1 MLATYGRILSHPGAA
16 LFSATGLVARLPIS
30 MVGLGIVFLVEAQSG
45 SYGLAGA
52 VSAVTLGAN
61 ATFAILQ
68 ARWTDRLGQSRVLPV
83 AITVWGVALAALT
96 WSVEQDWPLALTFG
110 FAAVTGAALPAV
122 GSCVRARWAH
132 VLDDTDQRQTAF
144 ALEAVADETVFMTGP
159 IVVTLLATAVHP
171 VVGLCAA
178 LVAGMSGTYLLSA
191 QRGTEPPPHPRLL
204 DRSSRAAMPW
214 ATVVPLSVVC
224 LALGSLFGA
233 AEVTTVAF
241 SDEQGA
247 KAYAGV
253 LLALWAAGSLIA
265 GAITGALV
273 WRRPIL
279 QRLRLGAAAMTVA
292 MLPLALIETMWVM
305 GAVLFVAGFA
315 IAPTL
320 ISAISLAEASVPAA
334 RLTEGLAVLQTGL
347 VAGVAPGA
355 AIAGI
360 VVDAHGASAAYLVSA
375 ASGAVAVAAA
385 LLTRAKPAATTAG
398 PSASAASMVELPA
411 LPAEPSS

>member
-1 MLATYGRILSHPGAA
+1 MLATYGRILGHPGTAR
-16 LFSATGLVARLPIS
+16 FSATGLVARLPIS

-52 VSAVTLGAN
+52 VSAVTLVAN
-61 ATFAILQ
+61 AGFAILQ

-83 AITVWGVALAALT
+83 AITVWGAALAALM
-96 WSVEQDWPLALTFG
+96 WSVEQEWPLAATFAL
-110 FAAVTGAALPAV
+110 AAVTGAALPAV

-132 VLDDTDQRQTAF
+132 VLEDPAQRQTAF

-171 VVGLCAA
+171 VAGLSAA
-178 LVAGMSGTYLLSA
+178 LVAGVTGTYLLSV
-191 QRGTEPPPHPRLL
+191 QRGTEPPPHPVVVHRR
-204 DRSSRAAMPW
+204 DRPGMPW

-247 KAYAGV
+247 TAYAGV

-265 GAITGALV
+265 GVVTGALV
-273 WRRPIL
+273 WRRTIL
-279 QRLRLGAAAMTVA
+279 ERLRRGSAAMALT
-292 MLPLALIETMWVM
+292 MLPLGLIDSMWVM

-320 ISAISLAEASVPAA
+320 IASISLAEATVPPA
-334 RLTEGLAVLQTGL
+334 RLTEGLAFLQTGL

-355 AIAGI
+355 AIAGL
-360 VVDAHGASAAYLVSA
+360 VVDAHGASAAYLVSVGGGVIA
-375 ASGAVAVAAA
+375 LGAA
-385 LLTRAKPAATTAG
+385 LLTRVRPATGQEPTATHHRPGAVQ
-398 PSASAASMVELPA
+398 S
-411 LPAEPSS
+411 